1 MKNTQ
6 ARSERPDQR
15 TPKPGVEDQTSEHP
29 GHESKTRPTKKE
41 KRAGESLGG
50 EKKKLLLYAPHNLD
64 IGSTPRSRRRF
75 QSNTKFVACQPCS
88 YAMYSVFC
96 FDLGDKLPL
105 GAPALMMSPQGVNV
119 GAVKPEL
126 VQKRD
131 EKYKIPTDDLRMSRI
146 SIEVPELI
154 HPNADYWKETGKGFA
169 IDIERTEIIS

>member
-6 ARSERPDQR
+6 ARSQRPDQR

-29 GHESKTRPTKKE
+29 GHELKTRPTKKE
-41 KRAGESLGG
+41 K
-50 EKKKLLLYAPHNLD
+50 
-64 IGSTPRSRRRF
+64 RF
-75 QSNTKFVACQPCS
+75 QSNTKFVACQPRS